1 MVEPPIF
8 PSINLP
14 TQVLPEPLRL
24 PEPILNVPTA
34 DIPAY
39 IPMVAPPGDLSP
51 PVGVP
56 REGEE
61 EGTNEETKET
71 KGQKEH
77 PLPEVRRINIPWT
90 EIEIPVPREEIVA
103 TAATTAAVAVVS
115 TLTATSLFNY
125 LVKILKPVFMQVVKR
140 IQKKLGKD
148 GDTKTEERPS
158 ET

>member
-14 TQVLPEPLRL
+14 GQVIPEPPIL
-24 PEPILNVPTA
+24 PEPILSVPTA
-34 DIPAY
+34 DIPTY
-39 IPMVAPPGDLSP
+39 IPMIAPPEFLSP

-61 EGTNEETKET
+61 EVKEDP
-71 KGQKEH
+71 KGQKEN
-77 PLPEVRRINIPWT
+77 PLPEVRKINIPWT
-90 EIEIPVPREEIVA
+90 EVEIPVPREEIVA
-103 TAATTAAVAVVS
+103 TAATTAAVSVVA
-115 TLTATSLFNY
+115 TLTATSMFNY

-148 GDTKTEERPS
+148 GTPKEGTTEQN
-158 ET
+158 

>member
-14 TQVLPEPLRL
+14 TQVLPKPPIL
-24 PEPILNVPTA
+24 PEPILSVPTA

-39 IPMVAPPGDLSP
+39 IPMVAPPEDLSP

-61 EGTNEETKET
+61 EGANEETKGT
-71 KGQKEH
+71 QVQKEN

-103 TAATTAAVAVVS
+103 TAATTAAVSVVA

-125 LVKILKPVFMQVVKR
+125 LVKILKPVFMQIVKR

-148 GDTKTEERPS
+148 GNTKTEERPD

>member
-1 MVEPPIF
+1 MVEPPVF

-14 TQVLPEPLRL
+14 GQVIPEPPMI
-24 PEPILNVPTA
+24 PEPILTVPTA
-34 DIPAY
+34 DIPSY
-39 IPMVAPPGDLSP
+39 QPMVAPPEFLSP

-56 REGEE
+56 KEGEE
-61 EGTNEETKET
+61 EVKEEPE
-71 KGQKEH
+71 GQKDN
-77 PLPEVRRINIPWT
+77 PIPEVRKINIPWT

-103 TAATTAAVAVVS
+103 TAATTAAVSVVA
-115 TLTATSLFNY
+115 TLTATSMFNY

-148 GDTKTEERPS
+148 GDTKTEERPD

>member
-14 TQVLPEPLRL
+14 GQVIPEPPML
-24 PEPILNVPTA
+24 PEPILAVPTA
-34 DIPAY
+34 DVPSY
-39 IPMVAPPGDLSP
+39 QPMITPPEFLSP

-61 EGTNEETKET
+61 EVKEEPEEHKEN
-71 KGQKEH
+71 
-77 PLPEVRRINIPWT
+77 PIPEVRKINIPWT
-90 EIEIPVPREEIVA
+90 EVEIPVPREEIVA
-103 TAATTAAVAVVS
+103 TAATTAAVSVVA
-115 TLTATSLFNY
+115 TLTATSMFNY

-148 GDTKTEERPS
+148 GTPTEGITEQN
-158 ET
+158 

>member
-14 TQVLPEPLRL
+14 GQVIPEPPIL
-24 PEPILNVPTA
+24 PEPILAVPTA
-34 DIPAY
+34 DVPSY
-39 IPMVAPPGDLSP
+39 QPMIAPPEFLSP

-61 EGTNEETKET
+61 EVKEEPEGKKEN
-71 KGQKEH
+71 
-77 PLPEVRRINIPWT
+77 PIPEVRKINIPWT
-90 EIEIPVPREEIVA
+90 DVEIPVPREEFVA
-103 TAATTAAVAVVS
+103 TAATTAAVSVVA
-115 TLTATSLFNY
+115 TLTATSMFNY

-148 GDTKTEERPS
+148 GTPTEG
-158 ET
+158 TDKQN

>member
-14 TQVLPEPLRL
+14 GQVIPEPPIL
-24 PEPILNVPTA
+24 PEPILAVPTA
-34 DIPAY
+34 DIPSY
-39 IPMVAPPGDLSP
+39 QPMIAPPEFLSP

-61 EGTNEETKET
+61 EVKEEPEGKKEN
-71 KGQKEH
+71 
-77 PLPEVRRINIPWT
+77 PLPEVRKINIPWT
-90 EIEIPVPREEIVA
+90 DIDIPVPREEIVA
-103 TAATTAAVAVVS
+103 TAATTAAVSVVA
-115 TLTATSLFNY
+115 TLTATSMFNY

-148 GDTKTEERPS
+148 GDTKTEERHS

>member
-1 MVEPPIF
+1 MTEPPVF

-14 TQVLPEPLRL
+14 TQILPNP
-24 PEPILNVPTA
+24 PILPTPILEVPRADVPT
-34 DIPAY
+34 Y
-39 IPMVAPPGDLSP
+39 MPMFAPPDQLRP

-61 EGTNEETKET
+61 EVTEEEKTQTKQEN
-71 KGQKEH
+71 
-77 PLPEVRRINIPWT
+77 PLPEVRRVNIPWT
-90 EIEIPVPREEIVA
+90 DIEIPVPKEEIVA
-103 TAATTAAVAVVS
+103 TAATTAAVSVVA

-125 LVKILKPVFMQVVKR
+125 LVKIFKPVFMQAVKR

-148 GDTKTEERPS
+148 GDTKTEECPD

>member
-14 TQVLPEPLRL
+14 GQVIPEPPML
-24 PEPILNVPTA
+24 PEPILAVPTA
-34 DIPAY
+34 DVPSY
-39 IPMVAPPGDLSP
+39 QPMITPPEFLSP

-61 EGTNEETKET
+61 EVKEEPEE
-71 KGQKEH
+71 QKEN
-77 PLPEVRRINIPWT
+77 PIPEVRKINIPWT
-90 EIEIPVPREEIVA
+90 DVEIPVPREEIVA
-103 TAATTAAVAVVS
+103 TAATTAAVSVVA
-115 TLTATSLFNY
+115 TLTATSMFNY

-148 GDTKTEERPS
+148 GTPTEG
-158 ET
+158 TDKQN

>member
-14 TQVLPEPLRL
+14 GQVIPEPPIL
-24 PEPILNVPTA
+24 PEPILSVPTA
-34 DIPAY
+34 DIPTY
-39 IPMVAPPGDLSP
+39 IPMIAPPEDLSP

-61 EGTNEETKET
+61 EVKEDP
-71 KGQKEH
+71 KGQKEN
-77 PLPEVRRINIPWT
+77 PLPEVRKINIPWT
-90 EIEIPVPREEIVA
+90 EVEIPVPREEIVA
-103 TAATTAAVAVVS
+103 TAATTAAVSVVA
-115 TLTATSLFNY
+115 TLTATSMFNY

-148 GDTKTEERPS
+148 GNPQEGTTEQN
-158 ET
+158 

>member
-1 MVEPPIF
+1 MEPPIL

-14 TQVLPEPLRL
+14 TQVIPEPPIL
-24 PEPILNVPTA
+24 PEPILSVPTA
-34 DIPAY
+34 DVPSY
-39 IPMVAPPGDLSP
+39 KPMIAPPEFLSP

-61 EGTNEETKET
+61 EVKEEPEGKKEN
-71 KGQKEH
+71 
-77 PLPEVRRINIPWT
+77 PLPEVRKINVPWT
-90 EIEIPVPREEIVA
+90 DIDIPVPREEIVA
-103 TAATTAAVAVVS
+103 TAATTAAVSVVA
-115 TLTATSLFNY
+115 TLTATSMFNY
-125 LVKILKPVFMQVVKR
+125 LVKLLKPVFMQVVKR

>member
-14 TQVLPEPLRL
+14 TQVLPEPPIL
-24 PEPILNVPTA
+24 PEPILSVPTA
-34 DIPAY
+34 DIPTY
-39 IPMVAPPGDLSP
+39 IPMVAPPEDLSP

-61 EGTNEETKET
+61 EGANEETKGT
-71 KGQKEH
+71 NVQKEN

-103 TAATTAAVAVVS
+103 TAATTAAVSVVA
-115 TLTATSLFNY
+115 TLTATSMFNY

>member
-14 TQVLPEPLRL
+14 TQVLPEPPIL
-24 PEPILNVPTA
+24 PEPILSVPTA
-34 DIPAY
+34 DIPTY
-39 IPMVAPPGDLSP
+39 IPMVAPPDELRP

-61 EGTNEETKET
+61 DSTEEEKKDTNV
-71 KGQKEH
+71 QKEN

-103 TAATTAAVAVVS
+103 TAATTAAVAVVA

-125 LVKILKPVFMQVVKR
+125 LVKILKPVFMQIVNR

-148 GDTKTEERPS
+148 GDTKTEERPD

>member
-14 TQVLPEPLRL
+14 TQVLPAPLRL
-24 PEPILNVPTA
+24 PEPILSVPTA
-34 DIPAY
+34 DVPAY
-39 IPMVAPPGDLSP
+39 IPMVAPPEDLSP

-56 REGEE
+56 KEGEE
-61 EGTNEETKET
+61 ESADEETKDT
-71 KGQKEH
+71 KGQQES

-125 LVKILKPVFMQVVKR
+125 LVKILKPVFMQLVKR

-148 GDTKTEERPS
+148 GTTTEEERPV
-158 ET
+158 